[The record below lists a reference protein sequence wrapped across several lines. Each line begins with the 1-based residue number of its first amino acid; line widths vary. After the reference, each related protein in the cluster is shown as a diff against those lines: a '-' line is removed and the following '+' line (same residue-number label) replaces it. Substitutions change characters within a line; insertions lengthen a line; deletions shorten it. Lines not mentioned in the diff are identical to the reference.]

1 MSTNDFNLFEALSI
15 EPVYDPPQRF
25 LEPFYLF
32 ADRISSLQRYF
43 EYTNTCVISYLK
55 RSRQSLENLERG
67 QATSAEEFDMHYEVT
82 ISDEEYFP
90 DYLRGSVLSHVFT
103 LLENL
108 LVDVADEAAGI
119 LGAGVELPNKTMPYI
134 NKYMFYLQQTCG
146 LAITIDKKTWKT
158 IDALR
163 ELRNRDIHRL
173 NRDLPD
179 TIRQQLGDSLISG
192 ARFDVQIND
201 GFVHE
206 AFTVIGDLAHALDEA
221 FWTFSDAQASPPTDS
236 T

>member
-1 MSTNDFNLFEALSI
+1 
-15 EPVYDPPQRF
+15 
-25 LEPFYLF
+25 
-32 ADRISSLQRYF
+32 
-43 EYTNTCVISYLK
+43 
-55 RSRQSLENLERG
+55 
-67 QATSAEEFDMHYEVT
+67 
-82 ISDEEYFP
+82 
-90 DYLRGSVLSHVFT
+90 
-103 LLENL
+103 LENL

-206 AFTVIGDLAHALDEA
+206 AFTVIR
-221 FWTFSDAQASPPTDS
+221 
-236 T
+236 